1 MERRVDNLG
10 LGLELIIV
18 LIAAVIGGIL
28 AHRAKLPVLLGYLL
42 AGMLVS
48 PHGLGLVQNT
58 EAIESL
64 ASIGV
69 ILLLFT
75 LGLEFSLDELR
86 KIGAVAVL
94 GGTIQILVTAL
105 AGFALGKALGWG
117 NAEAIFFGF
126 LISLSSTLIVLK
138 LLMERG
144 ELDTP
149 HGRVSAGILLVQ
161 DLSLVPLM
169 IILPTLGAS
178 GADVGPALLDA
189 GGKALGFIVVMA
201 GFGLFLLPRL
211 LDWVARARSRELFLI
226 SVVSLSL
233 AAAIAAAFFGVS
245 AAVGAFIA
253 GLLIG
258 RSVFARQALANIV
271 PFRDAFGALFFVSL
285 GTLADLSF
293 ITNNPGLVIGVVAF
307 IIAVKLII
315 CGAIPWLF
323 GYNAR
328 TALFTGFGLMQIG
341 EFSFVLAG
349 VGVAAGILR
358 DTTYALTLGAAITTM
373 VLTPFALS
381 FANFAYRNLE
391 RLKFGQKLLSLR
403 AETGNHAVQP
413 LSGHTVIC
421 GGGRTVDSLIK
432 VLSRRNLTYLI
443 IDLDPQ
449 VIARLR
455 RAGTPCIYGDASNPE
470 ILACASLEKAKLL
483 VCTFPSFL
491 DVELTVKT
499 ARGIN
504 PKLDIVARVERDRD
518 AEILRGIGVNELV
531 KPQFEASLEITRHT
545 LHRYGLTATEIQY
558 LLNSLRQGTM
568 S

>member
-1 MERRVDNLG
+1 MENLG
-10 LGLELIIV
+10 LGFELIIV
-18 LIAAVIGGIL
+18 LVAAVAGGVL
-28 AHRAKLPVLLGYLL
+28 AHRLKLPVLLGYLI

-58 EAIESL
+58 EAIEGL

-75 LGLEFSLDELR
+75 LGLEFSLDELKR
-86 KIGAVAVL
+86 IGGVAVL
-94 GGTIQILVTAL
+94 GGIAQILLTAL
-105 AGFALGKALGWG
+105 AGFTLGKILGWAT
-117 NAEAIFFGF
+117 AEAIFFGF

-144 ELDTP
+144 ELDTI
-149 HGRVSAGILLVQ
+149 HGRIMTGILLMQ

-169 IILPTLGAS
+169 IILPTLGTA
-178 GADVGPALLDA
+178 GAEVGPALLRA
-189 GGKALGFIVVMA
+189 GGNALGFIVVMA
-201 GFGLFLLPRL
+201 GAGLFLLPKV
-211 LDWVARARSRELFLI
+211 LDRVARARSKELFLI

-233 AAAIAAAFFGVS
+233 AAAIAAQFFGVS

-258 RSVFARQALANIV
+258 RSVFARQALADIV

-293 ITNNPGLVIGVVAF
+293 IADNPGLVVGVVAF
-307 IIAVKLII
+307 IVAVKFVI
-315 CGAIPWLF
+315 CAAVPWLF

-328 TALFTGFGLMQIG
+328 TALFTGFGLTQVG

-349 VGVAAGILR
+349 VGVTAGILR

-381 FANFAYRNLE
+381 AANFVYRRLE
-391 RLKFGQKLLSLR
+391 RFKFGQKLLSMR
-403 AETGNHAVQP
+403 AETGNHAVPP
-413 LSGHTVIC
+413 LSGHAVIC
-421 GGGRTVDSLIK
+421 GGGRSADTLTK
-432 VLSRRNLTYLI
+432 VLSRRNLSYLI

-455 RAGTPCIYGDASNPE
+455 RTGVPCIYGDASNPE
-470 ILACASLEKAKLL
+470 ILACAGLEKAKLL

-491 DVELTVKT
+491 DVELTVQN
-499 ARGIN
+499 ARRIN
-504 PKLDIVARVERDRD
+504 PKIDIVARVERDRD

-531 KPQFEASLEITRHT
+531 KPQFEASLEITRHA
-545 LHRYGLTATEIQY
+545 LHRYGVSATEIQY

>member
-1 MERRVDNLG
+1 MENLD

-18 LIAAVIGGIL
+18 LVAAVAGGIL
-28 AHRAKLPVLLGYLL
+28 AHRLKLPVLLGYLV

-48 PHGLGLVQNT
+48 PHGLGLVQDT
-58 EAIESL
+58 AAIESL

-75 LGLEFSLDELR
+75 LGLEFSIDELR
-86 KIGAVAVL
+86 RIGGVAVL
-94 GGTIQILVTAL
+94 GGTAQILLTAL
-105 AGFALGKALGWG
+105 AGFILGKALGWAT
-117 NAEAIFFGF
+117 AEAIFFGF

-138 LLMERG
+138 LLLERG
-144 ELDTP
+144 ELDTV
-149 HGRVSAGILLVQ
+149 HGRIMTGILLMQ

-169 IILPTLGAS
+169 IVLPTLGKS
-178 GADVGPALLDA
+178 GAEIGPALLSAAWD
-189 GGKALGFIVVMA
+189 ALGFVIVMA
-201 GFGLFLLPRL
+201 GLGLFLLPKV
-211 LDWVARARSRELFLI
+211 LDKVAEARSRELFLI

-233 AAAIAAAFFGVS
+233 AAAIAAQFFGVS

-253 GLLIG
+253 GILIG
-258 RSVFARQALANIV
+258 RSVFARQALADIV

-307 IIAVKLII
+307 IILVKFAI
-315 CGAIPWLF
+315 CAAIPWLF

-328 TALFTGFGLMQIG
+328 TAIFTGFGLTQIG

-358 DTTYALTLGAAITTM
+358 DTTYALTLGVAITTM
-373 VLTPFALS
+373 VLTPFVLS
-381 FANFAYRNLE
+381 LANFAYRQLE
-391 RLKFGQKLLSLR
+391 RFKFGQRLLSLR
-403 AETGNHAVQP
+403 AEVDNRKVQP
-413 LSGHTVIC
+413 LTGHTVIC
-421 GGGRTVDSLIK
+421 GGGRSADTLIK
-432 VLSRRNLTYLI
+432 VLSRRNLAHLI

-449 VIARLR
+449 VITHFR
-455 RAGTPCIYGDASNPE
+455 RQGVPCIYGDASNPE
-470 ILACASLEKAKLL
+470 ILSCANLEKAKML

-491 DVELTVKT
+491 DVELTVKN
-499 ARGIN
+499 ARRLN

-518 AEILRGIGVNELV
+518 ADALRKVGVNELV
-531 KPQFEASLEITRHT
+531 KPEFESSLEITRHA
-545 LHRYGLTATEIQY
+545 LHRYGVTATEIQY

>member
-1 MERRVDNLG
+1 VENLG
-10 LGLELIIV
+10 LGFDLIIV
-18 LIAAVIGGIL
+18 LVAAVLGGIL
-28 AHRAKLPVLLGYLL
+28 AHRLKLPVLLGYLV

-58 EAIESL
+58 EAIEGL

-86 KIGAVAVL
+86 RIGSVAIL
-94 GGTIQILVTAL
+94 GGVAQILLTAA
-105 AGFALGKALGWG
+105 AGFGLGKILGW
-117 NAEAIFFGF
+117 ATPEAIFFGF

-144 ELDTP
+144 ELGTC
-149 HGRVSAGILLVQ
+149 HGRIMTGILLVQ

-169 IILPTLGAS
+169 IFLPTLGKE

-201 GFGLFLLPRL
+201 GFGLFLLPKL
-211 LDWVARARSRELFLI
+211 LDRVAQARSRELFLI

-233 AAAIAAAFFGVS
+233 AAAIAAQFFGVS

-258 RSVFARQALANIV
+258 RSVFARQALADIV

-293 ITNNPGLVIGVVAF
+293 ITANPGLVIGVVAF
-307 IIAVKLII
+307 IITVKFII
-315 CGAIPWLF
+315 CAAIPWLF

-328 TALFTGFGLMQIG
+328 TALFTGFGLTQIG

-349 VGVAAGILR
+349 VGVTAGILR

-381 FANFAYRNLE
+381 LANFLYRRLE
-391 RLKFGQKLLSLR
+391 HLKVGQKLLSMR
-403 AETGNHAVQP
+403 AETGNHNVQP
-413 LSGHTVIC
+413 LSGHAVIC
-421 GGGRTVDSLIK
+421 GGGRSADTLTK
-432 VLSRRNLTYLI
+432 VLSRRNLSYLI

-455 RAGTPCIYGDASNPE
+455 RQGIPCIYGDASNPE
-470 ILACASLEKAKLL
+470 ILAHASLEKAKLL

-491 DVELTVKT
+491 DVELTVKN

-531 KPQFEASLEITRHT
+531 KPQFEASLEITRHA
-545 LHRYGLTATEIQY
+545 LHRYGVSATEIQY

>member
-1 MERRVDNLG
+1 MESLG
-10 LGLELIIV
+10 LGFEIIIV
-18 LIAAVIGGIL
+18 LVAAVAGGVL
-28 AHRAKLPVLLGYLL
+28 AHRLRLPVLLGYLL

-48 PHGLGLVQNT
+48 PHGLGLVQDT
-58 EAIESL
+58 AAIEGL
-64 ASIGV
+64 AQIGV
-69 ILLLFT
+69 VLLLFT

-94 GGTIQILVTAL
+94 GGIAQILLTAL
-105 AGFALGKALGWG
+105 AGFGLGSALGWPV
-117 NAEAIFFGF
+117 AESIFFGF

-138 LLMERG
+138 LLLERG
-144 ELDTP
+144 EFDSC
-149 HGRVSAGILLVQ
+149 HGRIMTGILLVQ

-169 IILPTLGAS
+169 IILPTLGTT
-178 GADVGPALLDA
+178 GADVGPALLEA
-189 GGKALGFIVVMA
+189 GRNALGFIVVMLGA
-201 GFGLFLLPRL
+201 GLFLLPKV
-211 LDWVARARSRELFLI
+211 LDRVARARSRELFLI

-258 RSVFARQALANIV
+258 RSVFARQALADIV

-293 ITNNPGLVIGVVAF
+293 ITANPGLIIGVVAF
-307 IIAVKLII
+307 IIAVKFFI
-315 CGAIPWLF
+315 CAAIPWIF

-328 TALFTGFGLMQIG
+328 TALFTGFGLTQIG

-358 DTTYALTLGAAITTM
+358 ETTYALTLGAAITTM
-373 VLTPFALS
+373 VLTPFVMSA
-381 FANFAYRNLE
+381 AHFAYRQLE
-391 RLKFGQKLLSLR
+391 KFRFGQRMLSLR
-403 AETGNHAVQP
+403 ADESNHAVQP
-413 LSGHTVIC
+413 LSGHTIIC
-421 GGGRTVDSLIK
+421 GGGRTSDTLVK
-432 VLSRRNLTYLI
+432 VLSRRKLAYLI

-449 VIARLR
+449 VIKRLR
-455 RAGTPCIYGDASNPE
+455 RASVPSIYGDASNPE
-470 ILACASLEKAKLL
+470 ILACAGLEKAKLL

-491 DVELTVKT
+491 DVEITVKN
-499 ARGIN
+499 ARSVN
-504 PKLDIVARVERDRD
+504 PRIDIVARVERDRD
-518 AEILRGIGVNELV
+518 AETLRNIGVNELV
-531 KPQFEASLEITRHT
+531 KPQFEASLEITRHA
-545 LHRYGLTATEIQY
+545 LHRYGVNATEIQY

>member
-1 MERRVDNLG
+1 MENLG
-10 LGLELIIV
+10 LGFELIIV
-18 LIAAVIGGIL
+18 LVAAVAGGIL
-28 AHRAKLPVLLGYLL
+28 AHRLKLPVLLGYLV

-48 PHGLGLVQNT
+48 PHGLGLVQNLD
-58 EAIESL
+58 AIEGL

-86 KIGAVAVL
+86 RVGAVAIM
-94 GGTIQILVTAL
+94 GGIAQILLTAA
-105 AGFALGKALGWG
+105 AGFGLGKALGWAT
-117 NAEAIFFGF
+117 AEAIFFGF

-144 ELDTP
+144 ELDTT
-149 HGRVSAGILLVQ
+149 HGRIMTGILLVQ
-161 DLSLVPLM
+161 DISLVPLM
-169 IILPTLGAS
+169 IILPTLGKG
-178 GADVGPALLDA
+178 GADVGPALLEA
-189 GGKALGFIVVMA
+189 GRNALGFIVVMA
-201 GFGLFLLPRL
+201 GFGLFLLPKV
-211 LDWVARARSRELFLI
+211 LDRVARARSRELFLI

-233 AAAIAAAFFGVS
+233 AAAIAAQFFGVS

-258 RSVFARQALANIV
+258 RSFFARQVLADIV

-293 ITNNPGLVIGVVAF
+293 ITSNPGLVFGVVAF
-307 IIAVKLII
+307 IFFAKFII
-315 CGAIPWLF
+315 CAAIPWFF

-328 TALFTGFGLMQIG
+328 TAIFTGFGLTQIG

-349 VGVAAGILR
+349 VGVAEGILR
-358 DTTYALTLGAAITTM
+358 DSTYALTLGAAITTM

-381 FANFAYRNLE
+381 AANFFYRLLE
-391 RLKFGQKLLSLR
+391 RLKLGQRLLSLR
-403 AETGNHAVQP
+403 AEARNHAVQP
-413 LSGHTVIC
+413 LSGHAVIC
-421 GGGRTVDSLIK
+421 GGGRSSEALTK
-432 VLSRRNLTYLI
+432 VLGRRNLTYLI

-455 RAGTPCIYGDASNPE
+455 RAGIPCIYGDASNPE
-470 ILACASLEKAKLL
+470 ILLHANLEKAKLL

-491 DVELTVKT
+491 DVELTVEN
-499 ARGIN
+499 ARAIN

-518 AEILRGIGVNELV
+518 ADILRGIGVNELV
-531 KPQFEASLEITRHT
+531 KPEFEASLEITRHA
-545 LHRYGLTATEIQY
+545 LHRYGVSATEIQY